1 MENFFLELAQAAGQV
16 AAVVFKAL
24 SPLITGLVLAYLFNR
39 PVEWVRSKISGGSSD
54 PLLTES
60 PKGRGAALAITYTA
74 VFIIIF
80 LFIAY
85 LLSLSCLRNIL
96 FS

>member
-39 PVEWVRSKISGGSSD
+39 PVEWVRSKISGGSPD

-60 PKGRGAALAITYTA
+60 PKGGSFHHHLAFYIRIRNTHPGRP
-74 VFIIIF
+74 
-80 LFIAY
+80 
-85 LLSLSCLRNIL
+85 SLRWR
-96 FS
+96 

>member
-39 PVEWVRSKISGGSSD
+39 PVEWVRSKISGADRVSQRPWRCAGHNLYGSFHHHLAFYIRIRNTHPGLPS
-54 PLLTES
+54 L
-60 PKGRGAALAITYTA
+60 RGH
-74 VFIIIF
+74 
-80 LFIAY
+80 
-85 LLSLSCLRNIL
+85 
-96 FS
+96 